1 MRALIGMMGVPAVV
15 GGLLAVADVPP
26 TDVQPLSKVL
36 ATLEKEG
43 LSPIVE
49 ASFDDGVWEVE
60 GYRGDKPVE
69 VHVDPKSLSI
79 VSEHPE
85 SIQERPLKNSQ
96 PASAIARQL
105 EQRRYEPILE
115 IDWDHVD
122 WEVEAMHEGRERDLR
137 VSVTGEITSD
147 RADD

>member
-1 MRALIGMMGVPAVV
+1 MI

-26 TDVQPLSKVL
+26 KNTQPLSKVL
-36 ATLEKEG
+36 TALEKQG

-69 VHVDPKSLSI
+69 VHVDPGSLSI
-79 VSEHPE
+79 ISEHPD
-85 SIQERPLKNSQ
+85 STHERPALNALA
-96 PASAIARQL
+96 ASAIVQQL
-105 EQRRYEPILE
+105 EEQHYRPILE
-115 IDWDHVD
+115 IDWDHAD
-122 WEVEAMHEGRERDLR
+122 WEVEALRDGRERDLR
-137 VSVTGEITSD
+137 VSATGEITSD